1 MGNDLQRKK
10 QTMALALKDQQHHTY
25 GDYLSWPDEVRY
37 ELIDGDAY
45 LMSPAPDLSHQDV
58 AGEIYRQAANILIGK
73 PCRAFIAPVDVLL
86 PKQNEA
92 DDCMD
97 AGDRAMQ
104 EQFADDQIDTV
115 VQPDVLVVC
124 DSHKLDKRGV
134 RGAPD
139 WVVEVLSPSTAGHD
153 QIKKRNLYE
162 RHGVREYW
170 LVHPVDRVLTVY
182 RLQGGEYGKPELS
195 QLEGETQVGILPE
208 IVIRWDELAA
218 RLPKDY

>member
-1 MGNDLQRKK
+1 
-10 QTMALALKDQQHHTY
+10 MALALKDLESHTY
-25 GDYLSWPDEVRY
+25 GDYLNWPDDARY

-45 LMSPAPDLSHQDV
+45 LMSPAPYLPHQDV
-58 AGEIYRQAANILIGK
+58 VGEIYFQTRQALQGK
-73 PCRAFIAPVDVLL
+73 PCRAFIAPVDVRL
-86 PKQNEA
+86 PKAQEA
-92 DDCMD
+92 D
-97 AGDRAMQ
+97 
-104 EQFADDQIDTV
+104 ESVDTV

-124 DSHKLDKRGV
+124 DGNKLDKRGV

-153 QIKKRNLYE
+153 QIKKRLLYE

-170 LVHPVDRVLTVY
+170 LVHPVDRVLTIY
-182 RLQGGEYGKPELS
+182 SLADGEFGKPQIY